1 MFGFKCASLFDTS
14 ISVDAL
20 TVLLHTAKLRDKR
33 AFAFLVGN
41 TTAI

>member
-1 MFGFKCASLFDTS
+1 VFGFKCASLFDTPFF
-14 ISVDAL
+14 DAL